1 MLCQALEPAELLV
14 AVAEGAFEA
23 SSNGHLASLAIR
35 LSIELLLPA
44 AGGACDAGQQALLH
58 LELPANYPA
67 TEAARVEALTCALL
81 GRAAEARCAAALQAV
96 ATEAAAA
103 PCGGQECLY
112 PLAEAAAQQL
122 RDALED
128 RQQQAQGAARAGGA
142 QPGAGN
148 SAALAGGG
156 GGSGKPGS
164 TQLALL
170 RLDHMHAR
178 AAYSRTLRR
187 WAGELGL
194 GGRLLFCSGGG
205 GCNGRGPAGS
215 GGGGGGGGAA
225 PIILILLEGPASDV
239 KEFVV
244 RLRTRNVDVD
254 SRGRLGGLQGGIWA
268 KAHPPALAAALPAAG
283 ISASPPSVQA
293 CRPYPARPA
302 GPAASA

>member
-1 MLCQALEPAELLV
+1 MADLACLQRRVDELIALAAILGPQAIAALEPAELLV
-14 AVAEGAFEA
+14 AVAEGAFDA
-23 SSNGHLASLAIR
+23 SSTGHLAGAAIR
-35 LSIELLLPA
+35 LSIALLLPA

-81 GRAAEARCAAALQAV
+81 GR
-96 ATEAAAA
+96 
-103 PCGGQECLY
+103 
-112 PLAEAAAQQL
+112 
-122 RDALED
+122 
-128 RQQQAQGAARAGGA
+128 
-142 QPGAGN
+142 
-148 SAALAGGG
+148 
-156 GGSGKPGS
+156 
-164 TQLALL
+164 LALL

-254 SRGRLGGLQGGIWA
+254 SRGRPCRERMMSILAQADLPSSKASGGSSGGSTGGGSGSSSSGVASAGAISFDGHFA
-268 KAHPPALAAALPAAG
+268 EQEISVPELAALLQRCGLAERWTAATYKGLPIPLPKA
-283 ISASPPSVQA
+283 
-293 CRPYPARPA
+293 
-302 GPAASA
+302 